1 MAMWKT
7 VFIFASEANG
17 WSEIWYQDIA
27 SAEGGVVPSIAV
39 ATKRDNLCGIG
50 ATLEAI
56 RLTSVDKPVKS
67 FVFKSNLPAGTGAVN
82 ADTPWNAVLA
92 RVWSIGKEYSR
103 TVMLRAPV
111 DDWVLRV
118 APNVFQPQLTGANGP
133 FNSFVATM
141 KSFGFRFSARDKTGA
156 GGTIRP
162 ATNFTKDAVTGR
174 VSVSVAGSP
183 VGPGGFITFADVTG
197 FGAKSTLKGRHKVK
211 SNAGGIIELET
222 VAAADVFPAA
232 WSAGTERDYIRTF
245 PLVDLGQVLRVAKRS
260 TGRRFF
266 VTRGRRSKAK
276 T

>member
-17 WSEIWYQDIA
+17 WSEVWYQDIA
-27 SAEGGVVPSIAV
+27 SADGGVAPSLAV

-56 RLTSVDKPVKS
+56 RLTTVDKPKKS
-67 FVFKSNLPAGTGAVN
+67 FIFKSNLPSGTGSVN
-82 ADTPWNAVLA
+82 ADTPWNAILA
-92 RVWSIGKEYSR
+92 RVFSISKDYSR

-111 DDWVLRV
+111 DDWLLRV
-118 APNVFQPQLTGANGP
+118 APNVFQPQLTGANAP
-133 FNSFVATM
+133 FNSFVATL
-141 KSFGFRFSARDKTGA
+141 KQYGFRFSARDKTGA
-156 GGTIRP
+156 GGTVRP

-174 VSVSVAGSP
+174 ISVTVAGSAA
-183 VGPGGFITFADVTG
+183 GPGSFVTFADVTG

-232 WSAGTERDYIRTF
+232 WSAGTERDYILTF
-245 PLVDLGQVLRVAKRS
+245 PMVDTGQILRAAKRS